1 MRRPDYRLCDQTV
14 TVYRRNGRDDISR
27 TVFDRAFLDIKKV
40 RNVEKTGSDGAMS
53 FLLVIPGNADVRED
67 DKAIHGEGP
76 EIGTDAEWQQLVP
89 SKVRGLC
96 VVRWADP
103 KYLGGEV
110 CHIEAGG

>member
-14 TVYRRNGRDDISR
+14 TVYRRNGRDDIAR

-53 FLLVIPGNADVRED
+53 FLLVVPGDADIREG
-67 DKAIHGEGP
+67 DKVIHGEGP
-76 EIGTDAEWQQLVP
+76 EEVEWASLIP

-96 VVRWADP
+96 VVRWVDP
-103 KYLGGEV
+103 KFWEDGIA
-110 CHIEAGG
+110 HIEAGG